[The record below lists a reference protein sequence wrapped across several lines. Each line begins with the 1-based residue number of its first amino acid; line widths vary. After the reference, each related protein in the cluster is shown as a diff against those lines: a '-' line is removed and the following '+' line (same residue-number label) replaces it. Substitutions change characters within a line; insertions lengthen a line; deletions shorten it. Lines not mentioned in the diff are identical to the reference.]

1 MSSPSPQPG
10 PARSAQPEFA
20 VRGAVDLSALNRPQA
35 PPPGEPGGAPE
46 AGGFVVDVS
55 EANFEQLVRDS
66 STYPVVMLIWIPT
79 DQANAELGVTLG
91 RLADEYGGRF
101 LLGRVDAQAYPQV
114 AAAFQVQGVPTVVAV
129 LQGQPLP
136 LFQGAAEEQ
145 QIRGVLDQVLAA
157 AEQNGVNGRVPGAAP
172 AADAVEAEQ
181 ELPPLPPLHQ
191 EAYDAIERDDLDAA
205 VAAYEKALRQ
215 DPKDSDATAGL
226 AQVRLM
232 QRTRDADLAA
242 ARKAAADAPSDV
254 DAALAVADLDMLG
267 GKVDDAFARLLD
279 LLPGADADD
288 KEKLRV
294 RLLELF
300 ELAGTGDPRV
310 SKARK
315 RLAISLY

>member
-101 LLGRVDAQAYPQV
+101 LLGRVDAQTYPQV

-157 AEQNGVNGRVPGAAP
+157 AEQNGVNGRAPGAAP
-172 AADAVEAEQ
+172 AADEVETEQ
-181 ELPPLPPLHQ
+181 LPPLPPLHQ

-242 ARKAAADAPSDV
+242 ARKAAADAPADV
-254 DAALAVADLDMLG
+254 EAALAVADLDMLG

>member
-172 AADAVEAEQ
+172 AAAEAEAEQ
-181 ELPPLPPLHQ
+181 LPPLPPLHQ

>member
-172 AADAVEAEQ
+172 VADAVEAEQ
-181 ELPPLPPLHQ
+181 LPPLPPLHQ

-232 QRTRDADLAA
+232 QRTQDADLAA
-242 ARKAAADAPSDV
+242 ARKAAADAPADV

-300 ELAGTGDPRV
+300 ELAGPGDPRV

>member
-35 PPPGEPGGAPE
+35 PPPGEPGGAPV

-172 AADAVEAEQ
+172 AAEAVEAEQ
-181 ELPPLPPLHQ
+181 LPPLPPLHQ

>member
-172 AADAVEAEQ
+172 AADAVEAEEQ
-181 ELPPLPPLHQ
+181 LPPLPPLHQ

-242 ARKAAADAPSDV
+242 ARKAAADAPSDIE
-254 DAALAVADLDMLG
+254 AALAVADLDMLG

>member
-1 MSSPSPQPG
+1 MSSATPPPG

-181 ELPPLPPLHQ
+181 LPPLPPLHQ

-232 QRTRDADLAA
+232 QRTQDADLAA
-242 ARKAAADAPSDV
+242 ARKAAADAPADV

-300 ELAGTGDPRV
+300 ELAGQGDPRV

>member
-172 AADAVEAEQ
+172 AAEVVEAEQ
-181 ELPPLPPLHQ
+181 LPPLPPLHQ

-232 QRTRDADLAA
+232 QRTRDADLVA

>member
-1 MSSPSPQPG
+1 
-10 PARSAQPEFA
+10 
-20 VRGAVDLSALNRPQA
+20 
-35 PPPGEPGGAPE
+35 
-46 AGGFVVDVS
+46 VDVS

-172 AADAVEAEQ
+172 AAEAVEAEQ
-181 ELPPLPPLHQ
+181 LPPLPPLHQ

>member
-172 AADAVEAEQ
+172 VAEAVEAEQ
-181 ELPPLPPLHQ
+181 LPPLPPLHQ

-232 QRTRDADLAA
+232 QRTRDADLVA

-254 DAALAVADLDMLG
+254 EAALAVADLDMLG

>member
-181 ELPPLPPLHQ
+181 LPPLPPLHQ

-242 ARKAAADAPSDV
+242 ARKAAADAPADV

>member
-172 AADAVEAEQ
+172 VAEAVEAEQ
-181 ELPPLPPLHQ
+181 LPPLPPLHQ

-254 DAALAVADLDMLG
+254 EAALAVADLDMLG

>member
-172 AADAVEAEQ
+172 VAEAVEAEQ
-181 ELPPLPPLHQ
+181 LPPLPPLHQ

-232 QRTRDADLAA
+232 QRTRDADLVA

>member
-181 ELPPLPPLHQ
+181 LPPLPPLHQ

-232 QRTRDADLAA
+232 QRTQDADLAA
-242 ARKAAADAPSDV
+242 ARKAAADAPTDV
-254 DAALAVADLDMLG
+254 DAALAVADLDRLG

>member
-20 VRGAVDLSALNRPQA
+20 VRGAVDLSALSRPQA

-79 DQANAELGVTLG
+79 DQANAELGGTLG

-157 AEQNGVNGRVPGAAP
+157 AEQNGVNGRAPGAAP
-172 AADAVEAEQ
+172 AAAEAEQ
-181 ELPPLPPLHQ
+181 PLPPLPPLHQ